1 MNDKGG
7 REIGSG
13 LGKVLDMDVK
23 AINSER
29 ACFLQVR
36 INILLDKPLWRRALV
51 VSPKGDRM
59 WVAFKYEYIV
69 GLRFS
74 CGRLGHELKGCP
86 H

>member
-1 MNDKGG
+1 MNDKAG

-51 VSPKGDRM
+51 VSPN
-59 WVAFKYEYIV
+59 
-69 GLRFS
+69 S
-74 CGRLGHELKGCP
+74 
-86 H
+86 